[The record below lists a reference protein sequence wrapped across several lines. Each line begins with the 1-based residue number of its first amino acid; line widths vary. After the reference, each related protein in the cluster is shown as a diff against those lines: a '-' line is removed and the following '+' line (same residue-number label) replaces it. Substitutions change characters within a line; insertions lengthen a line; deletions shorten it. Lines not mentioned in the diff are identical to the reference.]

1 VTTAAVATNFESMRA
16 SVQERI
22 LAQLPEH
29 LSRLQ
34 WNADRIRAHQTASL
48 RALLRHAADNSP
60 FHHRRLANVDPE
72 NVTLSDLPSL
82 PVMTKAQM
90 MESLDEVLTDRRLAR
105 DELDR
110 ALQDTAAEPRPVL
123 GSYTALASGG
133 TSGFRG
139 VYAFD
144 RDAWSYFIL
153 SVTRSLIAR
162 LHAAGGPPPGGLR
175 IAMVGAPSAV
185 HATGS
190 AAAWTATGDIPVHYL
205 AVPATL
211 PVPVIVERLNALQP
225 PALCGYPSMLARLAE
240 ERQAGRLRIA
250 PQMISTTSE
259 TLVPELRRLI
269 AAGFGT
275 PIVDV
280 FGSSEGLVGVT
291 APDDDVLVFNTDL
304 CIVELVDAEYRPVA
318 PGMPSAKILVTNL
331 YNRVQPLIRYEL
343 DDRFVRA
350 PDAPEH
356 GHLRAF
362 VQGRSGKVLNY
373 DGINVHP
380 IAVDDVMEKAPGVLD
395 YQVHQTQQGIDVDV
409 LAFVSIDT
417 RRLGIQLTDALVAA
431 GLRQPRVT
439 VTVVEQLERRK
450 DSGKIDR
457 FLAR

>member
-1 VTTAAVATNFESMRA
+1 MPAAAAGNSFESMRA
-16 SVQERI
+16 SVHERI

-29 LSRLQ
+29 LSRLG
-34 WNADRIRAHQTASL
+34 WDADRLHAHQTASL
-48 RALLRHAADNSP
+48 RTLLRHAADNSP
-60 FHHRRLANVDPE
+60 FHRGRLANVDPE
-72 NVTLSDLPSL
+72 NVTLFDLPSL

-90 MESLDEVLTDRRLAR
+90 MESLDDVLTDRRLGR
-105 DELDR
+105 DELDH
-110 ALQDTAAEPRPVL
+110 ALQETAAEPRPVL
-123 GSYTALASGG
+123 GSYTVLASGG
-133 TSGFRG
+133 TSGLRG
-139 VYAFD
+139 LYAFD
-144 RDAWSYFIL
+144 CDAWCCFIL

-211 PVPVIVERLNALQP
+211 PVHVIVERLNALQP
-225 PALCGYPSMLARLAE
+225 PALCGYPSVLARLAE

-250 PQMISTTSE
+250 PQMVSTTSE
-259 TLVPELRRLI
+259 TLVPELRRVI

-280 FGSSEGLVGVT
+280 FGSSEGLIGVT

-304 CIVELVDAEYRPVA
+304 CIVELVDAEYLPVA
-318 PGMPSAKILVTNL
+318 PGTPSAKVLVTNL

-343 DDRFVRA
+343 DDHFVRA

-356 GHLRAF
+356 GHLRAL
-362 VQGRSGKVLNY
+362 VHGRSGQVLNY
-373 DGINVHP
+373 DRIDVHP
-380 IAVDDVMEKAPGVLD
+380 IVVDDVMEKAAGVLD
-395 YQVHQTQQGIDVDV
+395 YQVRQTQEGIDVDV
-409 LAFVSIDT
+409 LAFRPIDT
-417 RRLGIQLTDALVAA
+417 HRLASRLSDALVAA